1 MVDAAPSAP
10 ATGGLTPPAAAREP
24 FKVPTEIFPVIA
36 VMSSTAMMVV
46 PIPAALL
53 DFLLTMSLTLSIA
66 MLITTIYT
74 RNPLEFSVFPTLLL
88 MVTLMRLSLNVCS
101 TRLILL
107 NGYAGALIEAFGQFV
122 VGANY
127 VVGFV
132 MFAILAVIQFVVIT
146 HGAQRVAEVAARFTL
161 DSLPGKQMAIDS
173 DLAAGLLTEEQARQR
188 RIDLQRQTDF
198 YGSMDGSSKFV
209 RGDAIAAVVILVV
222 NIVGGLIVGVLQHD
236 LPLAEAAQR
245 YTLLTVGEG
254 LAAQFPALLVS
265 TAAGLMVTRSATTT
279 DLGEDMATQMALNP
293 AALRIIAATLGLF
306 ALVPGVPKLPLALMA
321 GALLYYAQ
329 RVSKRKAAP
338 PVEAAAPAEQAATG
352 EPEDVSPLLELEA
365 MEMEIGYSLVGLV
378 KGGRGNDLLNK
389 VLGVRRACAMELG
402 LIVPPI
408 RIRDSFEA
416 RPNEYI
422 IKIYGTPVATGEVMV
437 KRLLALNYLAADED
451 IEGIETKE
459 PAYGMPALWISENQ
473 KEEAEALGC
482 TVIDPATMIATH
494 LSEVIK
500 AKASSLLGLQEVQ
513 ALLDRV
519 KTQVPALVDYL
530 VPNRL
535 TVGEVHRVL
544 QNLLAERVSIRNLR
558 LILET
563 LAAWSPQSRDLTF
576 LTEQVRVAL
585 GRSICAK
592 YRQPNGNL
600 YCVTLDITVETM
612 LRDAS
617 VSAERPQHIDPIR
630 LRDMYASLTKALE
643 KLTNQGFPAVV
654 LCSAEARPVFRHLVD
669 RVAPGL
675 VVLSYREIVSD
686 QPVVTVDS
694 VSLAAPAGAQL

>member
-1 MVDAAPSAP
+1 MPAP
-10 ATGGLTPPAAAREP
+10 
-24 FKVPTEIFPVIA
+24 
-36 VMSSTAMMVV
+36 
-46 PIPAALL
+46 
-53 DFLLTMSLTLSIA
+53 
-66 MLITTIYT
+66 
-74 RNPLEFSVFPTLLL
+74 
-88 MVTLMRLSLNVCS
+88 
-101 TRLILL
+101 
-107 NGYAGALIEAFGQFV
+107 Q
-122 VGANY
+122 
-127 VVGFV
+127 
-132 MFAILAVIQFVVIT
+132 
-146 HGAQRVAEVAARFTL
+146 
-161 DSLPGKQMAIDS
+161 
-173 DLAAGLLTEEQARQR
+173 
-188 RIDLQRQTDF
+188 
-198 YGSMDGSSKFV
+198 
-209 RGDAIAAVVILVV
+209 
-222 NIVGGLIVGVLQHD
+222 
-236 LPLAEAAQR
+236 
-245 YTLLTVGEG
+245 
-254 LAAQFPALLVS
+254 
-265 TAAGLMVTRSATTT
+265 
-279 DLGEDMATQMALNP
+279 
-293 AALRIIAATLGLF
+293 
-306 ALVPGVPKLPLALMA
+306 
-321 GALLYYAQ
+321 
-329 RVSKRKAAP
+329 
-338 PVEAAAPAEQAATG
+338 AAAPEPTAPG

-422 IKIYGTPVATGEVMV
+422 IKIYGTPVASGEVMV

-459 PAYGMPALWISENQ
+459 PAYGMPALWIAESQ

-500 AKASSLLGLQEVQ
+500 ARASSLLGLQEVQ

-519 KTQVPALVDYL
+519 KTQVPALVEYL
-530 VPNRL
+530 IPNRL
-535 TVGEVHRVL
+535 SVGEVHRVL

-563 LAAWSPQSRDLTF
+563 LAAWAPQSRDMTF

-600 YCVTLDITVETM
+600 YCVTLDITVENM
-612 LRDAS
+612 LRDAAAN
-617 VSAERPQHIDPIR
+617 AERPQHLDPIR
-630 LRDMYASLTKALE
+630 LRDMYGSLTKALE
-643 KLTNQGFPAVV
+643 KLTGQGFPAVV
-654 LCSAEARPVFRHLVD
+654 LCSAEARPIFRHLVD

-694 VSLAAPAGAQL
+694 VSLGAPTAGVPLA